1 MFILYLYNSDYE
13 NLLKEN
19 IIKNLDWLVEEF
31 KFLFECKKQKFCQD
45 DKTLA
50 NQMITCFSKSPDF
63 INDEKLNEM
72 LIKTLKTLEDL
83 YPMLL

>member
-1 MFILYLYNSDYE
+1 MYLYSSDYE

-31 KFLFECKKQKFCQD
+31 NFLFECKHQKYCQD

-50 NQMITCFSKSPDF
+50 NQMITCFSRNPDF
-63 INDEKLNEM
+63 TGDEKLNKM
-72 LIKTLKTLEDL
+72 RLNTLKILKDL
-83 YPMLL
+83 YPMLLT

>member
-1 MFILYLYNSDYE
+1 MYLYSSDYE

-31 KFLFECKKQKFCQD
+31 NFLFERKHQKYCQD

-50 NQMITCFSKSPDF
+50 NQMITCFSRSPDF
-63 INDEKLNEM
+63 TGDEKLKEM
-72 LIKTLKTLEDL
+72 LLNTLKILKDL
-83 YPMLL
+83 YPMLLT

>member
-1 MFILYLYNSDYE
+1 MYLYSSDYE

-31 KFLFECKKQKFCQD
+31 NFLFESKHQKHCQD

-50 NQMITCFSKSPDF
+50 NQMITCFSRSPDF
-63 INDEKLNEM
+63 TGDEKLNEM
-72 LIKTLKTLEDL
+72 LLNTLKILKDL
-83 YPMLL
+83 YPILLT